1 MCLSLS
7 NLFKPGIMDN
17 ITKLWSWLKSLPVW
31 LRAVVLLLVGIL
43 ALIFSVSCSTM
54 SRVIVKE
61 TTSGVSITTSQ
72 SADKQNNT
80 SIQVNPTLNFSRNVP
95 EN

>member
-1 MCLSLS
+1 
-7 NLFKPGIMDN
+7 MDN
-17 ITKLWSWLKSLPVW
+17 LTKIWNWLKTLPVW

-61 TTSGVSITTSQ
+61 TTSGVTITTTQ
-72 SADKQNNT
+72 SADQQNST
-80 SIQVNPTLNFSRNVP
+80 SIQVNPTLNFSRNVSAN
-95 EN
+95 E

>member
-1 MCLSLS
+1 M
-7 NLFKPGIMDN
+7 GN
-17 ITKLWSWLKSLPVW
+17 ITKFWNWLKTLPVW

-61 TTSGVSITTSQ
+61 TTSGVTITTTQ
-72 SADKQNNT
+72 SVDQQNST
-80 SIQVNPTLNFSRNVP
+80 SIQVNPTLNFTRNVP
-95 EN
+95 ENE

>member
-1 MCLSLS
+1 ME
-7 NLFKPGIMDN
+7 N
-17 ITKLWSWLKSLPVW
+17 ITKIWNWLKTLPVW

-61 TTSGVSITTSQ
+61 TTSGVTITTTQ
-72 SADKQNNT
+72 SADQQNST
-80 SIQVNPTLNFSRNVP
+80 SIQVNPTLNFTRNVS
-95 EN
+95 EGE

>member
-1 MCLSLS
+1 MQS
-7 NLFKPGIMDN
+7 LFKIWN
-17 ITKLWSWLKSLPVW
+17 WLKTLPVW

-61 TTSGVSITTSQ
+61 TTSGVTITTTQ
-72 SADKQNNT
+72 SADQQNST
-80 SIQVNPTLNFSRNVP
+80 SIQVNPTLNFTRNVP
-95 EN
+95 ENE

>member
-1 MCLSLS
+1 MESLLKIW
-7 NLFKPGIMDN
+7 N
-17 ITKLWSWLKSLPVW
+17 WLKTLPVW

-61 TTSGVSITTSQ
+61 TSSGVTITTTQ
-72 SADKQNNT
+72 SADEQNST
-80 SIQVNPTLNFSRNVP
+80 SIQVNPTLNFTRNVP
-95 EN
+95 TNE

>member
-1 MCLSLS
+1 MNVNNINLMESLS
-7 NLFKPGIMDN
+7 KIWN
-17 ITKLWSWLKSLPVW
+17 WLKSLPVW

-61 TTSGVSITTSQ
+61 TASGVTITTTQ
-72 SADKQNNT
+72 SADQQNST
-80 SIQVNPTLNFSRNVP
+80 SIQVNPTLNFTRDVP
-95 EN
+95 GNE

>member
-1 MCLSLS
+1 MW
-7 NLFKPGIMDN
+7 D
-17 ITKLWSWLKSLPVW
+17 WLKTLPIW

-61 TTSGVSITTSQ
+61 TTSGVTITTTQ
-72 SADKQNNT
+72 SADQQNST
-80 SIQVNPTLNFSRNVP
+80 SIQVNPTLNFTRNVP
-95 EN
+95 ENE

>member
-1 MCLSLS
+1 MDSLS
-7 NLFKPGIMDN
+7 
-17 ITKLWSWLKSLPVW
+17 KLWDWLKTLPVW

-61 TTSGVSITTSQ
+61 TTSGVTITTSQ
-72 SADKQNNT
+72 SADQQNST
-80 SIQVNPTLNFSRNVP
+80 SIQVNPTVNFNRHVS
-95 EN
+95 ENE

>member
-1 MCLSLS
+1 MESLAKIW
-7 NLFKPGIMDN
+7 N
-17 ITKLWSWLKSLPVW
+17 WLKTLPIW

-61 TTSGVSITTSQ
+61 TTSGVTITTTQ
-72 SADKQNNT
+72 SADKQNST
-80 SIQVNPTLNFSRNVP
+80 SIQVNPTLNFSRHVP
-95 EN
+95 KNE

>member
-1 MCLSLS
+1 MDSLS
-7 NLFKPGIMDN
+7 
-17 ITKLWSWLKSLPVW
+17 KLWDWLKTLPVW

-61 TTSGVSITTSQ
+61 TTSGVTITTTQ
-72 SADKQNNT
+72 SADQQNST
-80 SIQVNPTLNFSRNVP
+80 SIQVNPTLNFTRNVS
-95 EN
+95 ENE